1 MSDQIDQDGAES
13 SASNFEI
20 YGDKKQELVVRT
32 FSTIENLPIAN
43 LKNEIYIMVQL
54 NKQRKYDNRN
64 DRVNVYM
71 FELHTQD
78 N

>member
-43 LKNEIYIMVQL
+43 LKNEIYK
-54 NKQRKYDNRN
+54 KQ
-64 DRVNVYM
+64 
-71 FELHTQD
+71 
-78 N
+78 